1 MENTKN
7 NIPAFP
13 RVAFDEQGTIT
24 SDFPEYNGMNLLDYH
39 ASKFMQV
46 YLAEHLK
53 ALSENRNSFTVSDM
67 VESSYIIA
75 KEMLK
80 QREL

>member
-1 MENTKN
+1 MENTEKPN
-7 NIPAFP
+7 NLYAF
-13 RVAFDEQGTIT
+13 ACTNENEIQ
-24 SDFPEYNGMNLLDYH
+24 EGMTLLDYH

>member
-1 MENTKN
+1 MENKPN
-7 NIPAFP
+7 NPFAFP
-13 RVAFDEQGTIT
+13 AEVGSRDALQ
-24 SDFPEYNGMNLLDYH
+24 NGMTLRDYH

-46 YLAEHLK
+46 YLSEHLK
-53 ALSENRNSFTVSDM
+53 ALSENRCYFSISDM